1 MTSPYFKRVWRLF
14 PGILAGLITTGLHQ
28 TGAITPLEDA
38 AYRGLFQLR
47 GERAWDERIILIT
60 IDDKTLAQ
68 LGQYP
73 LARDYYTQLLLEL
86 SEFQPAVVGFNIL
99 FTEPGPADEAFA
111 QAIIAADN
119 VVLASAVDMEGHPLT
134 PVEPLREAAAATG
147 HILRTSESDGLIH
160 QISPIRAQH
169 LALSLAM
176 ADIYGRR
183 TPSSVA
189 LPSLDAP
196 LWINW
201 PGSQSTLTQYSFTD
215 VVSGR
220 IPSEVFDNKIVLVG
234 LTATGIDALPTPYD
248 NNPPSSGLLL
258 HAAALDNVLR
268 QRPLHPVMFR
278 HGWLLLLVAM
288 PALSY
293 WLFGQ
298 SLRRQGLIIVIGLG
312 GWLGVSL
319 LLFHG
324 LYWLPVVPPLLLW
337 GLTGMGTMLS
347 QQFRANWV
355 LQRLLADLWRHYR
368 QESAPTLWPTA
379 PPNVVAADLGPEVT
393 KLATLANAWGW
404 SQATQ
409 SAISQTA
416 PIGLVAADAQANVW
430 YCNALAM
437 QWLPIQLQQSLMAAL
452 IPHWLD
458 HSAWQTV
465 YKQFL
470 QGEAIPPLEC
480 QQGTQWFE
488 LHFTALENIAHP
500 NPLLRDGRQGVL
512 LLIENI
518 THRKAIELQLR
529 SLNRGLEDEI
539 RQRATELETINRNLI
554 AEILERQQAQAQLAH
569 QALHDELTGLPNRVQ
584 LKAHLAKLVSQF
596 QDGGPLFAVLFIDC
610 DRFKLVNDSFGHLV
624 GDQLLQAIAQRL
636 RQSVAKTDL
645 VTRFGG
651 DEFTLLLTRIRD
663 GKAAITVAQRLR
675 HQLQKPFFIGNHQLY
690 TGCSIGVV
698 LGDADYQQADEML
711 RDADIAMY
719 QAKRSGQGSVLF
731 QPEMHLAVRSS
742 LQLETDLRHS
752 LAQGELAI
760 HYQPIFSIETQE
772 IVGFEALLRWYHPKL
787 GLVGP
792 DQFIPIAEETGM
804 IVPIGQWVLQKACQQ
819 LRTWQNRHLLPAHTF
834 MSVNLSAQ
842 QFNENLLLDR
852 IDKALRKTQ
861 LESHCLKLEITE
873 SALMSNSEQAVNT
886 FTQLKDRGI
895 RLGIDDFG
903 TGYSSLSY
911 LHHFPLD
918 VLKVDRSFIQRMTD
932 GHKHLSLVQ
941 AIKTLSHHFNM
952 TMVAEGI
959 ETEAQMEQLKAMKCS
974 LGQGYLFS
982 PPMDSQSLEEK
993 YFTSPV
999 SSINL

>member
-1 MTSPYFKRVWRLF
+1 MMSPYFKRVWRLL
-14 PGILAGLITTGLHQ
+14 PGVLAGLITTGLHQ

-47 GERAWDERIILIT
+47 GAQAWDERIILIT

-68 LGQYP
+68 LGQFP
-73 LARDYYTQLLLEL
+73 IARDYYTQLLVRL
-86 SEFQPAVVGFNIL
+86 SEAQPAVVGFNIL
-99 FTEPGPADEAFA
+99 FTESGPADEAFA
-111 QAIIAADN
+111 EAILEANN
-119 VVLASAVDMEGHPLT
+119 VVLASAVNRQGRPLT
-134 PVEPLREAAAATG
+134 PVPPLRQAAIATG
-147 HILRTSESDGLIH
+147 HILSTSESDGLIH
-160 QISPIRAQH
+160 QISPIKAQN
-169 LALSLAM
+169 LALSLVVT
-176 ADIYGRR
+176 DLYSRR
-183 TPSSVA
+183 VPSSVK
-189 LPSLDAP
+189 LPSLDDP

-201 PGSQSTLTQYSFTD
+201 PGPQSTLAQYSFTD

-220 IPSEVFDNKIVLVG
+220 IPPAAFDNKIILVG
-234 LTATGIDALPTPYD
+234 MTATGIDALPTPYD
-248 NNPPSSGLLL
+248 HNPPSSGLLL
-258 HAAALDNVLR
+258 HAAVLDNVLQ
-268 QRPLHPVMFR
+268 QRLLQPVLFPN
-278 HGWLLLLVAM
+278 GWMLLIFAM
-288 PALSY
+288 PILSY
-293 WLFGQ
+293 WLFGK
-298 SLRRQGLIIVIGLG
+298 SLRQQGMVIVLGLA
-312 GWLGVSL
+312 GWVGISL

-324 LYWLPVVPPLLLW
+324 MYWLPLVPPLLLW
-337 GLTGMGTMLS
+337 GLTGTGTMLS

-368 QESAPTLWPTA
+368 QESAPTLWLTA
-379 PPNVVAADLGPEVT
+379 PPNVIAADLGPEVT
-393 KLATLANAWGW
+393 KLATLANTWGW

-416 PIGLVAADAQANVW
+416 PIGLIAADAQADVW

-437 QWLPIQLQQSLMAAL
+437 QWLPIQLRQSLIEAL
-452 IPHWLD
+452 VPQWLD
-458 HSAWQTV
+458 NSAWQVV
-465 YKQFL
+465 YEQFL
-470 QGEAIPPLEC
+470 NGEAIAPLEC
-480 QQGTQWFE
+480 QQGAQWFE
-488 LHFTALENIAHP
+488 LRFTTLANIAHP
-500 NPLLRDGRQGVL
+500 NPLLKDGRQGLL

-518 THRKAIELQLR
+518 THRKAVELQLR

-554 AEILERQQAQAQLAH
+554 EEILERQQAQAQLAH

-584 LKAHLAKLVSQF
+584 LKAHLSELVNQF
-596 QDGGPLFAVLFIDC
+596 QAGGPLFAVLFIDC

-636 RQSVAKTDL
+636 QQNVANTDL

-651 DEFTLLLTRIRD
+651 DEFTILLTHLRD
-663 GKAAITVAQRLR
+663 EKVAISVAQRLR
-675 HQLQKPFFIGNHQLY
+675 KQLQRPFFISDHQLY

-698 LGDADYQQADEML
+698 LSDTAYQQADEML

-719 QAKRSGQGSVLF
+719 QAKRSNQESVLF
-731 QPEMHLAVRSS
+731 QPEMHLAVRTS
-742 LQLETDLRHS
+742 LQLETDLRRS
-752 LAQGELAI
+752 LPQQELTI
-760 HYQPIFSIETQE
+760 HYQPIFSIDTQE
-772 IVGFEALLRWYHPKL
+772 IVGFEALLRWHHPRL

-804 IVPIGQWVLQKACQQ
+804 IIPIGQWVLQRACQQ
-819 LRTWQNRHLLPAHTF
+819 LRVWQNRHLLPDHTF

-852 IDKALRKTQ
+852 IDQALQETQ

-886 FTQLKDRGI
+886 FNQLKDRGI

-918 VLKVDRSFIQRMTD
+918 FLKVDRSFIQRMTD

-941 AIKTLSHHFNM
+941 AIKTLSYHFNM

-959 ETEAQMEQLKAMKCS
+959 ETEAQIAQLKTIQCS

-982 PPMDSQSLEEK
+982 PPMDSESLEEK
-993 YFTSPV
+993 YFTSTV
-999 SSINL
+999 SSMNL